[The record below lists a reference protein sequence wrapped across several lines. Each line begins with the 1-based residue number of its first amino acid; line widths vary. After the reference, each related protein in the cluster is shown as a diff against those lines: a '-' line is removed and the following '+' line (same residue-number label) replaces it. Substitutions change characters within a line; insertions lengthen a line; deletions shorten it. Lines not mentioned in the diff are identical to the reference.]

1 MAVDRSSDAAIQKRI
16 LTHLNADHA
25 PSLSLYLQH
34 YLSLPASVATNPTL
48 TSMTLDSLTFRTN
61 NGQTHTIPLD
71 PPMKSYA
78 EARARTVAMDAEARK
93 GLGLSTIVLDTYVPP
108 TSAVH
113 LTIAFLVLCGFTS
126 FLTNPYIV
134 PGTYVHDKVLPYFPG
149 GPGWFIWIS
158 RSIAV
163 PVLLIHI
170 VESVVMAR
178 RLRRYNVERYGGL
191 WWKWMVGTFV
201 EGWGSFQR
209 FDEVVGAK
217 RREKEKG
224 GH

>member
-1 MAVDRSSDAAIQKRI
+1 MADRSKDEAIQKRI
-16 LTHLNADHA
+16 LTHLNADHS

-34 YLSLPASVATNPTL
+34 YLHLPRSVAANPTL
-48 TSMTLDSLTFRTN
+48 TSISLDSLIFSTRDGVTR
-61 NGQTHTIPLD
+61 TIPLD

-78 EARARTVAMDAEARK
+78 EARARTVAMDADARK

-108 TSAVH
+108 TSAAH
-113 LTIAFLVLCGFTS
+113 LTIAFLVLCGFAS
-126 FLTNPYIV
+126 FVTNPYIV

-149 GPGWFIWIS
+149 GPSWFIWIS

-170 VESVVMAR
+170 VEIVVMAK
-178 RLRRYNVERYGGL
+178 RLRRYNVDRYSGL

-201 EGWGSFQR
+201 EGWASFKR
-209 FDEVVGAK
+209 FDDVVAGK